1 MGIQPTAAAR
11 QRPNPRRPGR
21 RSPTPPNTTRSAT
34 PPPGPGASPP
44 RTSPAAATRTPRPG
58 SQEERR
64 YLRLLLIM
72 VGVIIAAG
80 FVLGILVN
88 AISVMT
94 AG

>member
-1 MGIQPTAAAR
+1 M
-11 QRPNPRRPGR
+11 
-21 RSPTPPNTTRSAT
+21 

-44 RTSPAAATRTPRPG
+44 HTSPAAATRTRRPG
-58 SQEERR
+58 CRR
-64 YLRLLLIM
+64 SGATCGCSLIM
-72 VGVIIAAG
+72 VGVIVAAG